1 MLQLSI
7 LLWMRTDLVVVI
19 VVILAAVNVV
29 IIVLLVYVHAANL
42 KSRKHAVAF

>member
-42 KSRKHAVAF
+42 KSRKHVVAF